1 MHKFKG
7 GFYMQKYNM
16 QEFKKFYGINSK
28 GDIINFLAILGVDPK
43 ILGCISIMN
52 TPLSGI
58 FEDNRE
64 LVMYEKNGEFLI
76 QGTTVANSN
85 TAYLLSAEPEKL
97 KYSTVY
103 YDRKTN
109 GVIQFGQVETESLY
123 LSDNKVNHSTRK
135 LVVRPKKEDQASLMV
150 FGSLSG
156 ADIMTPIS
164 FNPLTLEVNT
174 DTYKGTFDLIKTTNE
189 FSLLKKKR
197 IQGLNILNGIELIS
211 DIEDMD
217 LEEPVKVKKMI

>member
-28 GDIINFLAILGVDPK
+28 GDINNFLDILGVSPK

-58 FEDNRE
+58 FDDNRE

-76 QGTTVANSN
+76 QGTTTANSN
-85 TAYLLSAEPEKL
+85 MAYLLSAEPEKL

-109 GVIQFGQVETESLY
+109 GVIQYGQVETEILY

-164 FNPLTLEVNT
+164 FNPLTLEAST

>member
-1 MHKFKG
+1 
-7 GFYMQKYNM
+7 MQKYNM
-16 QEFKKFYGINSK
+16 REFKKFYGINSK
-28 GDIINFLAILGVDPK
+28 EDITNFLAILGVDPK

-76 QGTTVANSN
+76 QGTTIANSN
-85 TAYLLSAEPEKL
+85 TAYLLSAEPGKL

-109 GVIQFGQVETESLY
+109 GVIQFGKVETESLY

-135 LVVRPKKEDQASLMV
+135 LVVKLKKEDQASLMV
-150 FGSLSG
+150 FGSLSDT
-156 ADIMTPIS
+156 DIMTPIS
-164 FNPLTLEVNT
+164 FNPLTLEANT

-197 IQGLNILNGIELIS
+197 IQGLNLLNGIELIS
-211 DIEDMD
+211 NIEDMD
-217 LEEPVKVKKMI
+217 LEEPAKVKKMI

>member
-1 MHKFKG
+1 
-7 GFYMQKYNM
+7 MQKYNM

-28 GDIINFLAILGVDPK
+28 GDIINFLGILGVDSK

-58 FEDNRE
+58 FEDDRE
-64 LVMYEKNGEFLI
+64 LVMYERNGEFLI
-76 QGTTVANSN
+76 QGTTTSDSN
-85 TAYLLSAEPEKL
+85 AAYLLSAEPDKL
-97 KYSTVY
+97 KYSTVH

-109 GVIQFGQVETESLY
+109 GVIQFGQVETEILY

-150 FGSLSG
+150 FGSLEG
-156 ADIMTPIS
+156 ANAMTPIN
-164 FNPLTLEVNT
+164 FNPLTLEAST
-174 DTYKGTFDLIKTTNE
+174 DTYRGKFDLIKSTNE

-197 IQGLNILNGIELIS
+197 IQGLNLLNGIELIS
-211 DIEDMD
+211 DFEDID
-217 LEEPVKVKKMI
+217 LEEPAKVKKMI

>member
-1 MHKFKG
+1 
-7 GFYMQKYNM
+7 MQKYNM

-28 GDIINFLAILGVDPK
+28 GDIINFLSILGVDPK

-58 FEDNRE
+58 FEDDRE
-64 LVMYEKNGEFLI
+64 LVMYERNGEFLI
-76 QGTTVANSN
+76 QGTTKADSN
-85 TAYLLSAEPEKL
+85 VAYLLSAEPDKL
-97 KYSTVY
+97 KYSTVH

-109 GVIQFGQVETESLY
+109 GVIQFGQVETETLY

-150 FGSLSG
+150 FGSLEG
-156 ADIMTPIS
+156 ANAMTPIN
-164 FNPLTLEVNT
+164 FNPLTLEAST
-174 DTYKGTFDLIKTTNE
+174 DTYRGTFDLIKSTNE

-197 IQGLNILNGIELIS
+197 IQGLNLLNGIELIS
-211 DIEDMD
+211 DFEDID
-217 LEEPVKVKKMI
+217 LEEPAKVKKMI

>member
-1 MHKFKG
+1 M
-7 GFYMQKYNM
+7 
-16 QEFKKFYGINSK
+16 
-28 GDIINFLAILGVDPK
+28 
-43 ILGCISIMN
+43 
-52 TPLSGI
+52 
-58 FEDNRE
+58 
-64 LVMYEKNGEFLI
+64 
-76 QGTTVANSN
+76 
-85 TAYLLSAEPEKL
+85 AYLLSAEPEKL

-109 GVIQFGQVETESLY
+109 GVIQYGQVETEILY

-164 FNPLTLEVNT
+164 FNPLTLEAST

>member
-28 GDIINFLAILGVDPK
+28 GDIINFLDILGVSPK

-52 TPLSGI
+52 TTLSGI
-58 FEDNRE
+58 FDDNRE

-76 QGTTVANSN
+76 QCTTTANSN
-85 TAYLLSAEPEKL
+85 MTYLLSAEPEKL

-109 GVIQFGQVETESLY
+109 GVIQYGQVETEILY
-123 LSDNKVNHSTRK
+123 LSDNKVNHSNRK
-135 LVVRPKKEDQASLMV
+135 LVVRPKKEDRANLMV
-150 FGSLSG
+150 FGSLEGTNTVTSI
-156 ADIMTPIS
+156 D
-164 FNPLTLEVNT
+164 FNPLVLEACN
-174 DTYKGTFDLIKTTNE
+174 DNYREAFDLIKTTNE
-189 FSLLKKKR
+189 IKKKKKKR
-197 IQGLNILNGIELIS
+197 IQGLNLLNGIELIS

-217 LEEPVKVKKMI
+217 LEEPAKVKKMI